1 MSGEGVDAGG
11 TRQPVS
17 HGPQAAAGVC
27 RLHAGERPLRGGTRR
42 PSLSQ
47 APSRPAADRGD
58 SQVTSLTRPNPLQRV
73 AENRMLYSTRPPS
86 AAIGAFGTTTPVLSE
101 APLLLPI
108 VGSGTAFALSVPFR
122 TAVTA
127 NLYGVP

>member
-47 APSRPAADRGD
+47 APSRPAADLGD

-73 AENRMLYSTRPPS
+73 AENRYDVMDYVQAGQSPAEIQEWLKLTDQQ
-86 AAIGAFGTTTPVLSE
+86 IGEVMAYIE
-101 APLLLPI
+101 QH
-108 VGSGTAFALSVPFR
+108 R
-122 TAVTA
+122 ME
-127 NLYGVP
+127 

>member
-27 RLHAGERPLRGGTRR
+27 RLHAGERPLRDGTRR

-47 APSRPAADRGD
+47 APSRPAADMGD
-58 SQVTSLTRPNPLQRV
+58 SQDTSLTRPNPLQRV
-73 AENRMLYSTRPPS
+73 AENRYMVTDNCDPS
-86 AAIGAFGTTTPVLSE
+86 
-101 APLLLPI
+101 PLC
-108 VGSGTAFALSVPFR
+108 TLSVSSNEP
-122 TAVTA
+122 
-127 NLYGVP
+127 